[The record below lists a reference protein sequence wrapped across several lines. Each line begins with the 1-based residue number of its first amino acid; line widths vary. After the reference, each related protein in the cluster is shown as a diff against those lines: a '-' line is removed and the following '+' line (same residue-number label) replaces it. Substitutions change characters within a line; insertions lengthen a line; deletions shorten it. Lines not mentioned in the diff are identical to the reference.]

1 MSSADVP
8 PAVLPR
14 VGALCRV
21 LLQVRLL
28 LAALTL
34 LLALGETLTASFAV
48 AFVGAVFST
57 WLVIRSWDRI
67 APHLVRHPI
76 LVGLDVVIS
85 YGILSLGG
93 PLGPFFLF
101 TVVTAAI
108 AGLLYRWR
116 GVAYVCALQVLF
128 YYGALATSTT
138 PGDWTFQTLAGQPA
152 YYPVVGFVG
161 VAVGRLLDEQART
174 DQARRAAEI
183 SAAAAGERARLA
195 REMHDS
201 LAKTLRGIAMAAA
214 ALPAWIDR
222 SPQRAASEA
231 RNLASAAEIASRE
244 ARDLIADL
252 RADQLDRPLA
262 DIVRDIAAGWSDRTD
277 IPVTL
282 ECAQDADLP
291 LLSRY
296 EAVAIVREAL
306 ANAELHSAACSVRVR
321 LARDGDRVAVDV
333 RDDGRGF
340 ELASHGD
347 DGDPPAWL
355 RALARRGHYGI
366 VGMHERATRAGGTL
380 VVTSAAGQ
388 GTRVAAS
395 LPVGGQPAGREDAA
409 SAKDGDGPGT
419 PSGRGAT
426 PRPTEADDA

>member
-1 MSSADVP
+1 MSSAEFP
-8 PAVLPR
+8 PVLPR

-34 LLALGETLTASFAV
+34 LLALGHTLTPNFLV
-48 AFVGAVFST
+48 AFAGAAFSS
-57 WLVIRSWDRI
+57 WLASRYWERI

-128 YYGALATSTT
+128 YYGALATVVTT
-138 PGDWTFQTLAGQPA
+138 PDNWTFQTLIGQPA

-161 VAVGRLLDEQART
+161 VAVRRLLDEQART
-174 DQARRAAEI
+174 DQARHVAEV
-183 SAAAAGERARLA
+183 AAAAADERTRLA

-201 LAKTLRGIAMAAA
+201 LAKTLRGIAMAAT

-222 SPQRAASEA
+222 SPERAAREA
-231 RNLASAAEIASRE
+231 RHLASAAEIASRE

-252 RADQLDRPLA
+252 RADELDRPLA
-262 DIVRDIAAGWSDRTD
+262 EAMREIAGKWSDRAG
-277 IPVTL
+277 IRVTL
-282 ECAQDADLP
+282 DCAEDADLP
-291 LLSRY
+291 LVARY
-296 EAVAIVREAL
+296 EVVAIFREAL
-306 ANAELHSAACSVRVR
+306 ANAEQHSEACTVRVR
-321 LARDGDRVAVDV
+321 LARDGGSVVIDV
-333 RDDGRGF
+333 HDDGRGF
-340 ELASHGD
+340 ELEPDNGYGSPD
-347 DGDPPAWL
+347 LL
-355 RALARRGHYGI
+355 RTFLERGRYGL
-366 VGMHERATRAGGTL
+366 VGMHERARRAGGTL
-380 VVTSAAGQ
+380 AVTSAPGH
-388 GTRVAAS
+388 GTRITVA
-395 LPVGGQPAGREDAA
+395 LPVGGEPTADSGGGERQPTPEHG
-409 SAKDGDGPGT
+409 GT
-419 PSGRGAT
+419 ERPSE
-426 PRPTEADDA
+426 EADV